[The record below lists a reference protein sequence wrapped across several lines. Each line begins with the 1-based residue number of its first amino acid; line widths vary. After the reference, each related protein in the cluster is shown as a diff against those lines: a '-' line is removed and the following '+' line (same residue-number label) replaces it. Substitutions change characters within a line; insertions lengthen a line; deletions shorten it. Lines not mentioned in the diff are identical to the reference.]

1 MVKQVTLNLKEY
13 ESLLT
18 RIQGNNLNQELN
30 VITEPAVLNN
40 TTHKIAD
47 LLNLHILDEQ
57 TILLTV
63 RSRFY

>member
-1 MVKQVTLNLKEY
+1 MVKQVTLNLLEY